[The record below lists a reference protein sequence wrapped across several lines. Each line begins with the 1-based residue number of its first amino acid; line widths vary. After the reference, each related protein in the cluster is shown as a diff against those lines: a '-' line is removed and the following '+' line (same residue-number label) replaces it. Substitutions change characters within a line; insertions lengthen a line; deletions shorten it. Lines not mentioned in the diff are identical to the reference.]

1 MTDDDYTP
9 HGFEIR
15 TDTEAEKM
23 TVQVR
28 LRDSGAGW
36 HTMSRLD
43 TSLLVD
49 HLDKAVWDLR
59 RAENER
65 RMNSA
70 KRTRYRELLKAHAH
84 APLDAAD
91 LEELRELHSLGRC
104 AGLNMIDEVAAL
116 CEPRSGEEAH
126 GGR

>member
-15 TDTEAEKM
+15 ADTEAKKM

-36 HTMSRLD
+36 HAMSRLD

-59 RAENER
+59 RAESER

-70 KRTRYRELLKAHAH
+70 KRARYRVLLKAHAH

-91 LEELRELHSLGRC
+91 LEELRELHGLGER
-104 AGLNMIDEVAAL
+104 AGLNMIDEVAAMF
-116 CEPRSGEEAH
+116 EPKNGEETH
-126 GGR
+126 NGD